1 MQKLIRNIFAM
12 LLLLVGS
19 NMAVFADDFD
29 PVNPAE
35 PYVYS
40 KLTVTA
46 DPQEAVSSLSGAGHY
61 KEGTVVTLKSSRRST
76 LWTFNHWEKNGEW
89 FSDEASPKYTMEAD
103 AVTFTACYDYT
114 PASPDEPW
122 IDDNRLY
129 LVAEPLSA
137 CTFNQE
143 SGISY
148 EYDETVT
155 VQAKPN
161 GAYTFK
167 GWFDGGTLV
176 SSSLKFSFNMPD
188 RDRTLVARF
197 EYDPVNPAEPDS
209 DGSQTNVQT
218 TPKGDVNKDGLVNVS
233 DVVYLVNV
241 CLNRIKDYNSELCD
255 VNNDALVN
263 VSDIVYVVNICLG
276 K

>member
-1 MQKLIRNIFAM
+1 MQKLISKIFAM
-12 LLLLVGS
+12 LLLFAGS
-19 NMAVFADDFD
+19 NMVAFADDFD

-46 DPQEAVSSLSGAGHY
+46 DPVEAVSSLSGAGHY
-61 KEGTVVTLKSSRRST
+61 REGTVVTLRSSRRST
-76 LWTFNHWEKNGEW
+76 LWTFSHWEKNGEW

-103 AVTFTACYDYT
+103 AVTFTASYDYT

-129 LVAEPLSA
+129 LVADPLSA

-148 EYDETVT
+148 EYDATVT

-167 GWFDGGTLV
+167 GWFDGSTMV
-176 SSSLKFSFNMPD
+176 SSSVKFSFNMPD

>member
-1 MQKLIRNIFAM
+1 M

-76 LWTFNHWEKNGEW
+76 LWTFSHWEKNGEW

-148 EYDETVT
+148 KYDRTVT

>member
-1 MQKLIRNIFAM
+1 MQKLISKIFAM
-12 LLLLVGS
+12 LLLFVGS
-19 NMAVFADDFD
+19 NMAAFADDFD

-46 DPQEAVSSLSGAGHY
+46 DPVVAVSSLSGAGHY

-76 LWTFNHWEKNGEW
+76 LWTFSHWEKNGEW

-103 AVTFTACYDYT
+103 VVTFTACYDYT

-129 LVAEPLSA
+129 LVAEPLTA
-137 CTFNQE
+137 CTFSKE
-143 SGISY
+143 SGLSY
-148 EYDETVT
+148 AYDQTVT

-167 GWFDGGTLV
+167 GWFDGGTMV
-176 SSSLKFSFNMPD
+176 SSNLKFSFNMPD

>member
-1 MQKLIRNIFAM
+1 MQKLINNIFVI
-12 LLLLVGS
+12 LFLCVGS

-46 DPQEAVSSLSGAGHY
+46 DPVVAVSSLSGAGHY
-61 KEGTVVTLKSSRRST
+61 KEGTVVTLRSSRRST
-76 LWTFNHWEKNGEW
+76 LWTFSHWEKNGEW
-89 FSDEASPKYTMEAD
+89 FSAETSPKYTMEAD

-114 PASPDEPW
+114 PDSPDEPW

-137 CTFNQE
+137 CTFNKE

-155 VQAKPN
+155 MEAYAN
-161 GAYTFK
+161 AGYTFK
-167 GWFDGGTLV
+167 GWYDGGTLV
-176 SSSLKFSFNMPD
+176 SSSLRFSFNMTD

-197 EYDPVNPAEPDS
+197 EYNPENPAEPDS

-218 TPKGDVNKDGLVNVS
+218 TPTGDVNKDGLVNVS

-241 CLNRIKDYNSELCD
+241 CLSRVQDFNNEICD
-255 VNNDALVN
+255 VNNDGMVN
-263 VSDIVYVVNICLG
+263 VSDVVWTVRKCLG

>member
-1 MQKLIRNIFAM
+1 M

-19 NMAVFADDFD
+19 NMAAFADDFD

-46 DPQEAVSSLSGAGHY
+46 DPVAAVSSLSGAGHY
-61 KEGTVVTLKSSRRST
+61 REGTVVTLRSSRRST
-76 LWTFNHWEKNGEW
+76 LWTFSHWEKNGEW

-129 LVAEPLSA
+129 LVANPLSA

-148 EYDETVT
+148 KYDWTVT

-167 GWFDGGTLV
+167 GWFDGGTMV

>member
-1 MQKLIRNIFAM
+1 MQKLISKIFAM
-12 LLLLVGS
+12 LLLFAGS
-19 NMAVFADDFD
+19 NMAAFADDFD

-46 DPQEAVSSLSGAGHY
+46 DPVEAVSSLSGAGHY
-61 KEGTVVTLKSSRRST
+61 REGTVVTLKSSRRST
-76 LWTFNHWEKNGEW
+76 LWTFSHWEKNGEW

-129 LVAEPLSA
+129 LVADPLSA
-137 CTFNQE
+137 CTFSKE
-143 SGISY
+143 SGLSY
-148 EYDETVT
+148 AYDQTVT

-161 GAYTFK
+161 GTYTFK

-188 RDRTLVARF
+188 KDRTLVARF

-241 CLNRIKDYNSELCD
+241 CLSRIKDYNSELCD

>member
-1 MQKLIRNIFAM
+1 MQNLISKIFAM
-12 LLLLVGS
+12 LLLFVGG
-19 NMAVFADDFD
+19 NMAAFADDFD

-35 PYVYS
+35 PYVCS

-46 DPQEAVSSLSGAGHY
+46 DPVVAVSSLSGAGHY
-61 KEGTVVTLKSSRRST
+61 REGTVVTLRSSRRST
-76 LWTFNHWEKNGEW
+76 LWTFSHWEKNGEW

-129 LVAEPLSA
+129 LVADPLSA

-176 SSSLKFSFNMPD
+176 NSSLKFSFNMPD

-209 DGSQTNVQT
+209 DGSQTDVQT
-218 TPKGDVNKDGLVNVS
+218 NLTGDANKDGLVNVS
-233 DVVYLVNV
+233 DVVFLVNV
-241 CLNRIKDYNSELCD
+241 CLSRIQDYNHEICD
-255 VNNDALVN
+255 VNNDGLVN
-263 VSDIVYVVNICLG
+263 VSDVVWTVRKCLG

>member
-1 MQKLIRNIFAM
+1 MQKLISKIFAM
-12 LLLLVGS
+12 LLLFVGS
-19 NMAVFADDFD
+19 NMAAFANDFD

-46 DPQEAVSSLSGAGHY
+46 DPVVAVSSLSGAGHY

-76 LWTFNHWEKNGEW
+76 LWAFSHWEKNGEW

-148 EYDETVT
+148 KYDRTVT

-167 GWFDGGTLV
+167 GWFDGGTMV